1 MPTLEELIKTEL
13 KDILGHEPTQIEMQS
28 LSEYLAA
35 TQIKWLVDV
44 ELAIMNWK
52 NEKTVTCAWC
62 DERYLPEEMIQ
73 THGNEWFCC
82 DQCKSDYKDEH
93 GIQEGYEE

>member
-1 MPTLEELIKTEL
+1 
-13 KDILGHEPTQIEMQS
+13 

-35 TQIKWLVDV
+35 TQIKWLVDI

-52 NEKTVTCAWC
+52 NEKTVECAWC
-62 DERYLPEEMIQ
+62 GDRYLESEMIQ
-73 THGNEWFCC
+73 VQSDEWFCC
-82 DQCKSDYKDEH
+82 DRCKNDYKDEH